1 MPLNLQARLLRI
13 LQERM
18 VTPLGSTKSIPVN
31 VSLICATHRNLR
43 EMVAGHAFREDL
55 YYRLNGLTVKLP
67 PLRARSD
74 FQVVANKMLNAE
86 PEGIRYTIADDV
98 MALFGR
104 YCWPGNFRQLGN
116 VLQLAR
122 VMAGNETMI
131 RAEHLPDDFLEDV
144 AASSA
149 TPATNDNAP
158 LADIGRTLE
167 DVELKLIRKTLAE
180 HGGNV
185 SATARA
191 LGISRN
197 TIYRRLR

>member
-1 MPLNLQARLLRI
+1 
-13 LQERM
+13 
-18 VTPLGSTKSIPVN
+18 
-31 VSLICATHRNLR
+31 
-43 EMVAGHAFREDL
+43 
-55 YYRLNGLTVKLP
+55 VKLP

-86 PEGIRYTIADDV
+86 PEGIRYMIADDV

-122 VMAGNETMI
+122 VMAGNEPMI